1 MKARVKR
8 RAGSPAKKGIARSHA
23 TGTEAIEASLRAL
36 RAGSMV
42 VVVDDEDRENEGD
55 FVMAAE
61 KTTAEDVNFL
71 TRDARGLLCV
81 SMPGTRL
88 EELGLALMTPLNTA
102 RFSTPFT
109 VSVDL
114 LRGTTSGSSAQDR
127 ALTIRALASPRTRP
141 EELARPGHVFPLRAA
156 EGGVLTRP
164 GHTEAAL
171 DLVRLAGMKQ
181 AAVLCE
187 ILSADGTMARGPELH
202 RLAKK
207 HGLPILTIRDLIR
220 HRYRNER
227 LVKRIAS
234 SVLPTRYG
242 SFRIAV
248 YESMIDGHH
257 HVALV
262 KGSPSRKNPP
272 VARVHSQCLTGDV
285 FGSMRCDCGE
295 QMASALARIDDEGAG
310 VFLYLRQ
317 EGRGIGLANKL
328 RAYELQDLGLDTV
341 DANLKLGF
349 APDLRDYGVAAQILR
364 DLGFLKIRLL
374 TNNPKKIEALSD
386 YGIEIAAR
394 EPLEVR
400 PNPVNRRYL
409 ATKRERLGHLLRH
422 PKLKLVAHHANGR
435 KNGRS

>member
-1 MKARVKR
+1 MSARTKRGAKAPRKR
-8 RAGSPAKKGIARSHA
+8 IPARSFA
-23 TGTEAIEASLRAL
+23 PGAPEIEAALRAL

-61 KTTAEDVNFL
+61 KAKAEDVNFL

-81 SMPGTRL
+81 SMPGARL

-127 ALTIRALASPRTRP
+127 ALTIRALASSRTRP

-156 EGGVLTRP
+156 EGGVLARP

-171 DLVRLAGMKQ
+171 DLVRMAGMKG

-207 HGLPILTIRDLIR
+207 HGMPILTIRDLIR
-220 HRYRNER
+220 YRYRNEQ
-227 LVKRIAS
+227 LVTRIAS

-242 SFRIAV
+242 DFRIAV
-248 YESMIDGHH
+248 YESPIDGHH

-262 KGSPSRKNPP
+262 KGKPSRKHPAL
-272 VARVHSQCLTGDV
+272 ARVHSQCLTGDV

-295 QMASALARIDDEGAG
+295 QMASALERIDEEGAG

-341 DANLKLGF
+341 EANLKLGF

-364 DLGFLKIRLL
+364 DLGFLEIRLL
-374 TNNPKKIEALSD
+374 TNNPKKIEALSE
-386 YGIEIAAR
+386 YGIDVTAR
-394 EPLEVR
+394 EPLEIH

-409 ATKRERLGHLLRH
+409 ATKRARLGHLLRH
-422 PKLKLVAHHANGR
+422 PKLKLVAHHPNGR
-435 KNGRS
+435 RGGRS